1 MRSLNTNTQFAS
13 ILPAVLVATALL
25 TLSPVLVSPALAQNS
40 TTAIKPAAAAPTSNP
55 ITADATA
62 EDIAF
67 ANRLSTAFKSVAS
80 KIEPS
85 VIHITALQKIQ
96 PVTYDIFG
104 RPIARGAPRLQPT
117 GLGSGVIASPDG
129 YAITNNHVIAN
140 ADTIKVKLSTG
151 DELDAK
157 LIGRDELTDLA
168 VLKILPPENSAK
180 AFPHANFSD
189 SDSLEVG
196 EWVVAIGSPF
206 GLSNTV
212 TAGIISAKGRSVTP
226 RETGRTQEDFIQTD
240 AAINPGNSGGPLL
253 NLQGQ
258 IVGINSAIAS
268 RGGSYEGIGFAIPG
282 NTARAVMENIIA
294 NGRMVRGYL
303 GAALA
308 EAKREDLGTFIGPGV
323 VIRDVM
329 AEGPAE
335 QSGLRVGDIITKFK
349 GSAVN
354 ESRLRTAIAV
364 SQPGT
369 KVDIEVLRGSEVKS
383 ITVSLGDQSMRDGTI
398 FIRNLGVTIRTLT
411 PGLSRRMGYS
421 GVTGVVVTEVDPN
434 SRATNANPS
443 PLQAGDVI
451 VGIGT
456 DETNT
461 AEDFAK
467 LAERLDYNRG
477 ATFNVVRD
485 FKRGSLTVR
494 D

>member
-1 MRSLNTNTQFAS
+1 MRSFNTSFRIA
-13 ILPAVLVATALL
+13 LPTALCYAAAVLAISPALL
-25 TLSPVLVSPALAQNS
+25 SPALAQSN
-40 TTAIKPAAAAPTSNP
+40 TATLKPDSATSAPA
-55 ITADATA
+55 IDAATA

-67 ANRLSTAFKSVAS
+67 ANRLSKAFKSVAS

-85 VIHITALQKIQ
+85 VIHITSLQKIQ

-104 RPIARGAPRLQPT
+104 RPIARGTPRLQPT
-117 GLGSGVIASPDG
+117 GLGSGVVATPDG

-140 ADTIKVKLSTG
+140 ADTIKVKFQDG
-151 DELDAK
+151 EELEAK

-168 VLKILPPENSAK
+168 VLKIQPPPTAAGSTTT
-180 AFPHANFSD
+180 FPHATFSD
-189 SDSLEVG
+189 SDTLEVG

-212 TAGIISAKGRSVTP
+212 TAGIVSAKGRSVTP

-253 NLQGQ
+253 NLQSQ

-268 RGGSYEGIGFAIPG
+268 RGGGYEGIGFAIPS
-282 NTARAVMENIIA
+282 NTAKAVMENIIA

-303 GAALA
+303 GAALE
-308 EAKREDLGTFIGPGV
+308 EAKRDELGTFSGPGV
-323 VIRDVM
+323 VVRDVM

-335 QSGLRVGDIITKFK
+335 QAGLRPGDIITKFK
-349 GSAVN
+349 GAAVN

-369 KVDIEVLRGSEVKS
+369 KVDVELLRGGEPKT
-383 ITVSLGDQSMRDGTI
+383 ITVSLGDQNMRDGTI
-398 FIRNLGVTIRTLT
+398 FIRNLGITVRTLT
-411 PGLSRRMGYS
+411 PGLARRFGYN
-421 GVTGVVVTEVDPN
+421 GITGVVVTEVDPN
-434 SRATNANPS
+434 SRAANANPS
-443 PLQAGDVI
+443 PLQAGDI
-451 VGIGT
+451 IAGIGT

-467 LAERLDYNRG
+467 IAERLDYNRG
-477 ATFNVVRD
+477 ATFNVIRD